1 MIKCRFMTTV
11 KVKFRP
17 STVMGRPGRI
27 IYLVTCRRVV
37 RQITSECNVLPEE
50 WDERQSKVILVHTG
64 RTNVI
69 RSVTQRLRNDIARL
83 NAVIDGLESRKTKF
97 TADDV
102 VRKFHETTANPSFFQ
117 FMKEVITQLKRLG
130 KERGVETY
138 TATLKSFMRFRKDN
152 DLMMNDID
160 SDLMMEYEA
169 YLKSQNVSMNTV
181 SFYNRILRAVYNRA
195 VEKELT
201 VQRSPFKHVYT
212 GVSKTIKRALPLND
226 IKRIKEQ
233 NLSLNPSMD
242 FARDMFMLSFYTRG
256 MSFVDMAYMKKTDLQ
271 NGILSYCRRKT
282 GQRLHVKWEKCMQDI
297 LDKYPENNTGYL
309 LPIITKAGNER
320 SQYRNALRLINNK
333 LKEIATL
340 TDIQINLTMY
350 VSRHSW
356 ASIAKSQNIPLPV
369 ISEGM
374 GHDSETTT
382 RIYLASLDTSTI
394 DKANG
399 LILEKLW

>member
-1 MIKCRFMTTV
+1 
-11 KVKFRP
+11 
-17 STVMGRPGRI
+17 
-27 IYLVTCRRVV
+27 
-37 RQITSECNVLPEE
+37 
-50 WDERQSKVILVHTG
+50 
-64 RTNVI
+64 
-69 RSVTQRLRNDIARL
+69 
-83 NAVIDGLESRKTKF
+83 
-97 TADDV
+97 
-102 VRKFHETTANPSFFQ
+102 
-117 FMKEVITQLKRLG
+117 MKEVITQLKRLG

>member
-1 MIKCRFMTTV
+1 M
-11 KVKFRP
+11 
-17 STVMGRPGRI
+17 
-27 IYLVTCRRVV
+27 
-37 RQITSECNVLPEE
+37 
-50 WDERQSKVILVHTG
+50 
-64 RTNVI
+64 
-69 RSVTQRLRNDIARL
+69 
-83 NAVIDGLESRKTKF
+83 
-97 TADDV
+97 

-271 NGILSYCRRKT
+271 NGYSLIAGEDGAAITREMGKMHA
-282 GQRLHVKWEKCMQDI
+282 G
-297 LDKYPENNTGYL
+297 YP
-309 LPIITKAGNER
+309 R
-320 SQYRNALRLINNK
+320 
-333 LKEIATL
+333 
-340 TDIQINLTMY
+340 
-350 VSRHSW
+350 
-356 ASIAKSQNIPLPV
+356 
-369 ISEGM
+369 
-374 GHDSETTT
+374 
-382 RIYLASLDTSTI
+382 
-394 DKANG
+394 
-399 LILEKLW
+399 

>member
-1 MIKCRFMTTV
+1 
-11 KVKFRP
+11 
-17 STVMGRPGRI
+17 
-27 IYLVTCRRVV
+27 
-37 RQITSECNVLPEE
+37 
-50 WDERQSKVILVHTG
+50 
-64 RTNVI
+64 
-69 RSVTQRLRNDIARL
+69 
-83 NAVIDGLESRKTKF
+83 
-97 TADDV
+97 
-102 VRKFHETTANPSFFQ
+102 
-117 FMKEVITQLKRLG
+117 
-130 KERGVETY
+130 
-138 TATLKSFMRFRKDN
+138 
-152 DLMMNDID
+152 
-160 SDLMMEYEA
+160 
-169 YLKSQNVSMNTV
+169 MNTV